1 MIDLT
6 ETVGRHQSSP
16 RARESARSMRRNG
29 RLEDQA
35 TNMDSLSETRE
46 GSLPF
51 FLL

>member
-6 ETVGRHQSSP
+6 ETVGRHHSGP
-16 RARESARSMRRNG
+16 RTRESARTMCRNG
-29 RLEDQA
+29 RLENQA

-51 FLL
+51 FSL